1 MSNTTEKME
10 ELKKIVTPKVRSK
23 DRMKRIR
30 KVVGELE
37 FEIFAAEKLKR
48 PWWKR
53 LFDVA
58 LLRLKTLFVKKG
70 KL

>member
-37 FEIFAAEKLKR
+37 FELFVLEKRK
-48 PWWKR
+48 PWWKK
-53 LFDVA
+53 LFNAA